1 MLSEKAKGKQR
12 AIEPPVEQNVAGQSS
27 SATPN
32 DTPRDLLIRF
42 TEGAPDLTISV
53 DKTDHVR
60 DVKRRVRGLWFKIR

>member
-27 SATPN
+27 SANPD
-32 DTPRDLLIRF
+32 DTPRELLVRF

-53 DKTDHVR
+53 DKKDFVR
-60 DVKRRVRGLWFKIR
+60 DIKRRVRGFLV